1 MPTLTRI
8 LNGHIGHNA
17 QSYMW
22 TTPNMVF
29 GRSNV
34 DLVASFH
41 PINWSLIS
49 RDFLKIEHNTITLLT
64 NRQHV
69 QVKVDANILTT
80 KAPLKNG
87 SIIELELDL
96 PSAYTS
102 LRPPRLC
109 RLAVISI
116 KPTLC
121 VCVCVC
127 ACIYVYVCVCRYV
140 YVCISVFFVFGS
152 GSPTAGAVGDGR
164 VSSFPPALPALDH
177 PGPAF
182 C

>member
-29 GRSNV
+29 GRSNGG
-34 DLVASFH
+34 LVASFH

-64 NRQHV
+64 DRQHV
-69 QVKVDANILTT
+69 HVKVDANILTT
-80 KAPLKNG
+80 KAPLRMKNG

-140 YVCISVFFVFGS
+140 YVCIS
-152 GSPTAGAVGDGR
+152 AGAVDGQT
-164 VSSFPPALPALDH
+164 LPGACARH
-177 PGPAF
+177 TRTSVA
-182 C
+182 